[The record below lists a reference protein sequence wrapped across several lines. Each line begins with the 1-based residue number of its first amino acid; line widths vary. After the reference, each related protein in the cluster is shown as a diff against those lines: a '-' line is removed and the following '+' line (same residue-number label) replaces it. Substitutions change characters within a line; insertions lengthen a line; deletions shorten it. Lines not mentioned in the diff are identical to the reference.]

1 MSETPEPVGTG
12 AGVWRFA
19 SCLRLLVA
27 RWAPNK
33 EQAELLAKI
42 KFPCC

>member
-1 MSETPEPVGTG
+1 M
-12 AGVWRFA
+12 RK
-19 SCLRLLVA
+19 LLHRLA
-27 RWAPNK
+27 RRCAPSP

>member
-1 MSETPEPVGTG
+1 MRIIKPLFTKLR
-12 AGVWRFA
+12 AKFA
-19 SCLRLLVA
+19 LK
-27 RWAPNK
+27 P

>member
-1 MSETPEPVGTG
+1 MLHPILSY
-12 AGVWRFA
+12 
-19 SCLRLLVA
+19 LRKKIALK
-27 RWAPNK
+27 P